1 MKANGVDCLNEKNL
15 KKFTSDQDR
24 EEAKKNG
31 RKGGVASGKARRK
44 KSDIKKIVQSI
55 MDMTYEG
62 EEGSQMTGAE
72 TMAIAL
78 FAIATNPNNRNCIQ
92 AQRLIYELTGQDK
105 TPEDRKRIKQALKMQ
120 EKELELIQKKI
131 DKDDDW

>member
-1 MKANGVDCLNEKNL
+1 MNEQNL
-15 KKFTSDQDR
+15 KTPTPS
-24 EEAKKNG
+24 EARRNG
-31 RKGGVASGKARRK
+31 RKGGIASGKARRK
-44 KSDIKKIVQSI
+44 KSDIKKTIQMI
-55 MDMTYEG
+55 MDETYEDEQG
-62 EEGSQMTGAE
+62 NKMTGAE
-72 TMAIAL
+72 SMAIAL
-78 FAIATNPNNRNCIQ
+78 YSIAINPNNRNCIQ